1 MSVKSTYATLEN
13 KYGDFNAILLDKIK
27 EADEKEL
34 SSGLLCASIDNMP
47 MIISSQGDY
56 EAEEIIDDLAKYISK
71 IITKHDVVMR
81 TDRDKINIILMDYSP
96 QQMKEK
102 ATQIRREIQ
111 DYGCMHSLRP
121 IQIMSTIGGVNFVET
136 DKTARDALNKSY
148 IAVNEAKES
157 YKHYLEYG
165 NREKH
170 ERESKNQMV
179 LATYLQNALLK
190 NRLTL
195 AFQPII
201 DAKSGDVSYYEALLR
216 IVNEDGSTSSAG
228 PFIPIAER
236 MGFIDVI
243 DSLVLRLVLA
253 ELRNNSNVRLALNI
267 SNASMNDPGWLE
279 MAIKMLEE
287 GDLASRMIVEIT
299 ETSESHNQRKVQN
312 FITAVQS
319 LGCEVALDDFG
330 TGYTSFSQLKILPV
344 DIIKIDGSFVK
355 GIVDNHENKFFV
367 KTLLE
372 FGNSF
377 GLKTVA
383 EFVENGE
390 IAKTLIDMKVDFM
403 QGNYFSPAVNY
414 REWLSEGPN

>member
-1 MSVKSTYATLEN
+1 MSIKTIPALSVN
-13 KYGDFNAILLDKIK
+13 KYGEFNTVLSDKIK
-27 EADEKEL
+27 EADVKGL
-34 SSGLLCASIDNMP
+34 SSGLLCASIDNLP
-47 MIISSQGDY
+47 MIISSQGDI
-56 EAEEIIDDLAKYISK
+56 EAEEIIDDLTKYIAKLVSK
-71 IITKHDVVMR
+71 NDIVSRSDK
-81 TDRDKINIILMDYSP
+81 DKINIILMGYSP

-102 ATQIRREIQ
+102 ATEIRKEIQ
-111 DYGCMHSLRP
+111 DYGCKHSLRP
-121 IQIMSTIGGVNFVET
+121 VQIMSTIGGVNFIET
-136 DKTARDALNKSY
+136 DRTARDALNKSY
-148 IAVNEAKES
+148 IAVSEAKES

-165 NREKH
+165 NHEKH

-201 DAKSGDVSYYEALLR
+201 DAKTGDVSYYESLLR
-216 IVNEDGSTSSAG
+216 IINEDGSTSSAG
-228 PFIPIAER
+228 PFIPIAEK

-243 DSLVLRLVLA
+243 DGLVLQLVLA
-253 ELRNNSNVRLALNI
+253 ELRNNSNVKLALNI
-267 SNASMNDPGWLE
+267 SHASMHDSNWLE
-279 MAIKMLEE
+279 MAMKMLEE
-287 GDLASRMIVEIT
+287 GDIASRLIVEIT
-299 ETSESHNQRKVQN
+299 ETSEAHSQRKVLN
-312 FITAVQS
+312 FITALQS
-319 LGCEVALDDFG
+319 MGCEVALDDFG
-330 TGYTSFSQLKILPV
+330 TGYTSFSQLKVLPV

-355 GIVDNHENKFFV
+355 GIVDNSENKFFV

-372 FGNSF
+372 LGNSF

-414 REWLSEGPN
+414 REWLSEGPI